1 MAKMWTFSYKF
12 KTSLTFVLNFTFVK
26 TFRSLIIIKLVSL
39 TVLFF
44 FMLIS
49 ILALIKI
56 LLFSLLITISHAMVE
71 KLLDYDYNIFTFF
84 CVLPFEV
91 HVKLGFKLDDRLNVS
106 SFINSKTIGGIG
118 VLGTKGW

>member
-1 MAKMWTFSYKF
+1 
-12 KTSLTFVLNFTFVK
+12 
-26 TFRSLIIIKLVSL
+26 
-39 TVLFF
+39 
-44 FMLIS
+44 
-49 ILALIKI
+49 
-56 LLFSLLITISHAMVE
+56 MVE